1 MQQSVPGSS
10 KEKSVD
16 DKSYPNMTPGTAES
30 IRLSTLKE
38 LWFPILRNFTSLLV
52 EKNETIRNEA
62 LGSLEKTLEEHHS
75 EFGERLWRE
84 IFSQVLLPVFEDIR
98 LQVELATRKGNM
110 EHA

>member
-10 KEKSVD
+10 KGKSAD
-16 DKSYPNMTPGTAES
+16 DKSYPSLVPGTAES

-52 EKNETIRNEA
+52 EKNEMIRNEA
-62 LGSLEKTLEEHHS
+62 LGAFEKTLEEHHAD
-75 EFGERLWRE
+75 FGERLWRE
-84 IFSQVLLPVFEDIR
+84 IFSQVLFPVFEDIR
-98 LQVELATRKGNM
+98 LQVELATRKGNI